1 MSSSDNHTSPPPPPL
16 PEPAPA
22 AAKPRKFGLGRRE
35 RTTAL
40 SVSLI
45 LIGAIAGAGAL
56 RLAGGV
62 QSQTA
67 FVLQPSPITS
77 MSEWTPAAIKGQVA
91 EVFGNKFIIADA
103 SGSALVETGRE
114 GEGGRLVKPN
124 ETVTVQGR
132 FERGFLHASVIQ
144 HEDGQP
150 TWSAHRRA
158 RTLMAQSPGC
168 GPSPDP
174 EAMEPSCLDRVEIA
188 PIFVEPRLKPP
199 L

>member
-22 AAKPRKFGLGRRE
+22 AAKPRKFGLGRRG

-45 LIGAIAGAGAL
+45 LIGAIVGAGAL

-103 SGSALVETGRE
+103 SGRALVETGRE

-144 HEDGQP
+144 HEDGHADLVGP
-150 TWSAHRRA
+150 PKGPHPHGAIAWLAVRRQ
-158 RTLMAQSPGC
+158 TLRRWNHLASIV
-168 GPSPDP
+168 
-174 EAMEPSCLDRVEIA
+174 L
-188 PIFVEPRLKPP
+188 RLRRS

>member
-1 MSSSDNHTSPPPPPL
+1 MSSSDTNTSPPSPPL

-22 AAKPRKFGLGRRE
+22 VANRRKFGLGRRG
-35 RTTAL
+35 RTAAL
-40 SVSLI
+40 SVGLLLI
-45 LIGAIAGAGAL
+45 VAIAGAGAL
-56 RLAGGV
+56 RLAGGLHP
-62 QSQTA
+62 QTA

-103 SGSALVETGRE
+103 SGRALVETGRE

-144 HEDGQP
+144 HEDGHADIVGP
-150 TWSAHRRA
+150 PKGPHPHGPMAWIRA
-158 RTLMAQSPGC
+158 AVRS
-168 GPSPDP
+168 
-174 EAMEPSCLDRVEIA
+174 
-188 PIFVEPRLKPP
+188 
-199 L
+199 